1 MLFDHYMA
9 SLNKYDE
16 WRSYLNCSVPC
27 VVILLIGICDVRAMP
42 LKVVL
47 SLGRLERTEDSEYGH
62 QLMGPYGIAT
72 VDLWS

>member
-16 WRSYLNCSVPC
+16 WRSYLNCSVTC
-27 VVILLIGICDVRAMP
+27 AVILLRGIRDVMP

-62 QLMGPYGIAT
+62 QIMGPYGIAV